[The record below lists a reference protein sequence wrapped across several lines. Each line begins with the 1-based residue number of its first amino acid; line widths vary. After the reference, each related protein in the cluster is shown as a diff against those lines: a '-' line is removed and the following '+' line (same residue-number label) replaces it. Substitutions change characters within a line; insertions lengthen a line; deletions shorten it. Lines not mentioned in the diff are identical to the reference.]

1 VEAVTVGK
9 RHGGEG
15 GAMTPRTEQQPQMS
29 VEEFEQ
35 LERHAPE
42 TVWLEFINGKVQVK
56 PAPDGNHSE
65 VYMWLLE
72 RCMQLRPDLR
82 LYPERGLKTEAYRKG
97 RARADAIL
105 MPKGGLKGHGEWS
118 EADGVLMAVEVTS
131 YDSDTSQRDRVEKP
145 DGYAAAGIPV
155 YLLIDR
161 DDFSVVL
168 FNQPEDG
175 RYRHQ
180 EKSPFGATIKIPD
193 PVNITLDTEPLKE
206 LVD

>member
-1 VEAVTVGK
+1 
-9 RHGGEG
+9 
-15 GAMTPRTEQQPQMS
+15 MTPRTEHGPQMS

-42 TVWLEFINGKVQVK
+42 TVRLEFINGKVQVK
-56 PAPDGNHSE
+56 PVPDGNHSE
-65 VYMWLLE
+65 IYMWLLE

-97 RARADAIL
+97 RARADATL
-105 MPKGGLKGHGEWS
+105 VPRGGLKGHGEWS
-118 EADGVLMAVEVTS
+118 NANNVLMAVEITS
-131 YDSDTSQRDRVEKP
+131 YDSDTHQRDRVEKP
-145 DGYAAAGIPV
+145 DGYAAVGIPV

-161 DDFSVVL
+161 DNCSVVV

-175 RYRHQ
+175 CYRHE
-180 EKSPFGATIKIPD
+180 EKLPFGATVKLPD

-206 LVD
+206 FVD

>member
-1 VEAVTVGK
+1 MTVGK

>member
-1 VEAVTVGK
+1 
-9 RHGGEG
+9 
-15 GAMTPRTEQQPQMS
+15 MTPRTEQQPQMS

-56 PAPDGNHSE
+56 PVPDGNHSE
-65 VYMWLLE
+65 IYMWLLE

-82 LYPERGLKTEAYRKG
+82 LHPERGLKTEAYRRG
-97 RARADAIL
+97 RARADGVL
-105 MPKGGLKGHGEWS
+105 VPKGSLKGQGEWS
-118 EADGVLMAVEVTS
+118 EADGVLMAVEITS
-131 YDSDTSQRDRVEKP
+131 HDSDTNRRDRVEKP

-161 DDFSVVL
+161 DERAVVV

-175 RYRHQ
+175 RYRHE
-180 EKSPFGATIKIPD
+180 EKLPFGATVELPE
-193 PVNITLDTEPLKE
+193 PVSITLDTGPLKE
-206 LVD
+206 FAD